1 VPPKTTKSTALYRA
15 VMAEVRR
22 RINALGW
29 PMWKCDE
36 RSGLPAGYVAKSLH
50 PDTPS
55 GRQSKWET
63 LQNLIDALFP
73 NGVHVEIREKVP
85 ATVSMNLA
93 MRQGDSEGARRM
105 ATYRLRNMSP
115 ERRKK
120 IAKRAARVRWR
131 AVRENAQAE
140 AVR

>member
-1 VPPKTTKSTALYRA
+1 
-15 VMAEVRR
+15 
-22 RINALGW
+22 
-29 PMWKCDE
+29 
-36 RSGLPAGYVAKSLH
+36 VAKSLH